1 MFCYFF
7 YHMVSNG
14 ISVWE
19 ITSLQWCV
27 GGWLAR
33 GLTQAIQ
40 SLKKARITF
49 IWGGE
54 ILRNKRRSQR
64 LMWTWNAPDSQSECH
79 LIVKSTNYQC
89 TSNCTRFAF
98 VQFIYEKKNYEN
110 KVYAS
115 NWFSNKQTKTKNK
128 RRKKKIDMN
137 PICVAY
143 AYVNRTICTLYK

>member
-1 MFCYFF
+1 MFCNFF
-7 YHMVSNG
+7 YHMVSNS

-49 IWGGE
+49 IWGE

-89 TSNCTRFAF
+89 TSNCTRFTF
-98 VQFIYEKKNYEN
+98 VQFIYEKKYEN
-110 KVYAS
+110 KVYTS
-115 NWFSNKQTKTKNK
+115 NWFSNEANKQTKTKFK
-128 RRKKKIDMN
+128 RRKKKRYESN
-137 PICVAY
+137 LCCV
-143 AYVNRTICTLYK
+143 CLC

>member
-49 IWGGE
+49 IWGGGRYCG
-54 ILRNKRRSQR
+54 IKDGRSGWCERGMR
-64 LMWTWNAPDSQSECH
+64 LIHKVNAIWLSRAQIINAQAIAHALHSCN
-79 LIVKSTNYQC
+79 L
-89 TSNCTRFAF
+89 FM
-98 VQFIYEKKNYEN
+98 KKNYEN

-128 RRKKKIDMN
+128 RRKKNKYESN
-137 PICVAY
+137 LCCV
-143 AYVNRTICTLYK
+143 C